1 MKTIAYLIG
10 TGDENKKNPE
20 RTMIYIHS
28 YLFYVDRKRFQ
39 LEKTI
44 LFLSWVICSQHVL
57 YEMD

>member
-1 MKTIAYLIG
+1 MKTIAGSIG

-20 RTMIYIHS
+20 GTMIYIHP
-28 YLFYVDRKRFQ
+28 YLFYAYRKRFQ

-44 LFLSWVICSQHVL
+44 LFLSWVICSQYVL